1 MEREHDWR
9 LTGQERFL
17 KGKTFVKKRYTA
29 PSPNWDHDHCAFC
42 WIKFMEN
49 EVPGTF
55 QEGYATED
63 NYYWVCPQCF
73 ADFQAEFQWTTKDE

>member
-42 WIKFMEN
+42 WTKFMEN

-63 NYYWVCPQCF
+63 N
-73 ADFQAEFQWTTKDE
+73 TH